1 MPSYHFH
8 AYARVQ
14 THHVSML
21 DRSQLLLGLDSID
34 CDKSSILKKKFNSFD
49 FSSRFSHDFLHL
61 PPTSTAAEACRW
73 CPRQYQIRCALP
85 IFLAN
90 RVFVSHHNFGKYWHG
105 FKSHKRKRC
114 DTKCKIKRHHSRD
127 GDKYKNCVGHG
138 DKWGKVKIHIADN
151 RSTQSFSEMLTSK
164 SLSRPPS
171 RFYIFFS
178 SHWLWRQKGRFSTNF
193 TKTPA
198 HNKCVHVNL
207 ARRVPALGYSHPWKA
222 IRCKHCVSVCM
233 PSEKTHKSSSLIVPA
248 TTRKW
253 NKNENNRLASALLL
267 SLHSTV

>member
-14 THHVSML
+14 THQTHHVSI

-34 CDKSSILKKKFNSFD
+34 CDKSSILKKKFNFFD

-164 SLSRPPS
+164 SLSCPPS
-171 RFYIFFS
+171 RFYIFFFIS
-178 SHWLWRQKGRFSTNF
+178 LTLAAERPVF
-193 TKTPA
+193 
-198 HNKCVHVNL
+198 NKFHQNSCTQQM
-207 ARRVPALGYSHPWKA
+207 R
-222 IRCKHCVSVCM
+222 
-233 PSEKTHKSSSLIVPA
+233 
-248 TTRKW
+248 TRKLSAASASF
-253 NKNENNRLASALLL
+253 ELLASMK
-267 SLHSTV
+267 SNSV